1 MKLICT
7 PLTKEAMILLDTDEC
22 PISLLANCPLTHTE
36 YQQLMGSGVIDKIN
50 NSLGKMIDD
59 YEDESINTKDD
70 LKKSLYILENHSI
83 PENQELAR
91 KIIKLNKLAIDNNTG
106 LYFFF

>member
-59 YEDESINTKDD
+59 YEDESINTNED
-70 LKKSLYILENHSI
+70 LKKSLYILEIIQYPKTKSW
-83 PENQELAR
+83 QE
-91 KIIKLNKLAIDNNTG
+91 K
-106 LYFFF
+106 